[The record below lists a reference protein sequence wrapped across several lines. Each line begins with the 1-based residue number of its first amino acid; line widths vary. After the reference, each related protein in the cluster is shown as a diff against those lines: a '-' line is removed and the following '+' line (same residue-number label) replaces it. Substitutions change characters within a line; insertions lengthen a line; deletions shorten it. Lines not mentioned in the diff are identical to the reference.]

1 MLLNPNQWIINL
13 NVNAINLPIERHS
26 VAGWIN
32 EQYPSIR
39 CLQVHHLSFKDTQ
52 SESDEMEK
60 RYSMQMKPQ
69 KYWDSSTYIWQ
80 KDFKQKP
87 VTRVEKSH
95 YIIMHPVRLFTQVGS
110 DSVTP

>member
-32 EQYPSIR
+32 EQYPSIH

-60 RYSMQMKPQ
+60 HTLCKWNPQ
-69 KYWDSSTYIWQ
+69 NTEIALLISGKKTSS
-80 KDFKQKP
+80 
-87 VTRVEKSH
+87 KS
-95 YIIMHPVRLFTQVGS
+95 L
-110 DSVTP
+110 